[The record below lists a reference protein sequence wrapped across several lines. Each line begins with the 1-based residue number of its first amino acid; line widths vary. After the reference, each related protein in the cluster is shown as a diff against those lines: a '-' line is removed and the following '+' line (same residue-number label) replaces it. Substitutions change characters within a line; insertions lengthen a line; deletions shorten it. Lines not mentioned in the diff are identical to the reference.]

1 MTNNKGMHWI
11 CKWVSAIIYF
21 IRFELIRCKL
31 PTTFKT
37 QLIIFYVYSKN
48 RNAFLLLLMPV
59 SLMLIKKLHSVTI

>member
-48 RNAFLLLLMPV
+48 RNAFFAAFNACFPYV
-59 SLMLIKKLHSVTI
+59 NKKNYIV